1 MVIPSIVLNFL
12 FPPPS
17 SLFVTTMTLVS
28 FSSLTN
34 AGYKETKGKNMQY
47 SKFLNVGVAK
57 KEKEIKETKLSSRNG
72 MFLFYAPSFLVGL
85 TSFFIFPDQD
95 LRFVLLVSALTVHF
109 FKRVLEVSFI
119 HKYSGSMA
127 LESAIIVPMSY
138 TLSTATMIYAQ
149 FLSREV
155 PEPLVDLKYVGIGLF
170 FIGTIGNFYHH
181 WLLANLRKKGD
192 KEYKIPKGGLFDLV
206 ICPHYLFEILSYVGI
221 SSISQTPYAFSF
233 TLGTI
238 FYLTGRSYATREWY
252 LAKFGDKF
260 PKNVKA
266 FIPYIF

>member
-1 MVIPSIVLNFL
+1 MAIPSIFLNLL

-17 SLFVTTMTLVS
+17 SLFVTTMTVVG

-34 AGYKETKGKNMQY
+34 AGYKEIKGQHMQY
-47 SKFLNVGVAK
+47 SKFLNVGVVE
-57 KEKEIKETKLSSRNG
+57 KEKEKEMKLSSKNG
-72 MFLFYAPSFLVGL
+72 MLLFYAPSFLVGL
-85 TSFFIFPDQD
+85 TSFFAFPHED
-95 LRFVLLVSALTVHF
+95 LRFGLLVSALTVHF
-109 FKRVLEVSFI
+109 FKRVVEVLFV

-127 LESAIIVPMSY
+127 LESAIIVPLSY
-138 TLSTATMIYAQ
+138 AFSTATMIYTQ
-149 FLSREV
+149 ILSRDV
-155 PEPLVDLKYVGIGLF
+155 PEPLLDLKYVGVGLF
-170 FIGTIGNFYHH
+170 IIGEIGNFYHH

-206 ICPHYLFEILSYVGI
+206 ICPHYLFEILAYVGI
-221 SSISQTPYAFSF
+221 ASISQTLYAFSF

-238 FYLTGRSYATREWY
+238 FYLTGRSYTTREWY
-252 LAKFGDKF
+252 LSKFGDKF

>member
-1 MVIPSIVLNFL
+1 MAIPSIFQNFL

-17 SLFVTTMTLVS
+17 SLFINTLSLVS
-28 FSSLTN
+28 CSSLAN
-34 AGYKETKGKNMQY
+34 AGYMEIKGKHMQY
-47 SKFLNVGVAK
+47 SKFLK
-57 KEKEIKETKLSSRNG
+57 KEKEIKLSSRIG
-72 MFLFYAPSFLVGL
+72 MLVFYTPSFLVGF
-85 TSFFIFPDQD
+85 TSFFVFPHQD
-95 LRFVLLVSALTVHF
+95 LRFMLLVSALTLHF
-109 FKRVLEVSFI
+109 FKRILEVLFL

-127 LESAIIVPMSY
+127 LESAIVIPISY
-138 TLSTATMIYAQ
+138 TLSTATMIYSQ
-149 FLSREV
+149 ILSRDI

-170 FIGTIGNFYHH
+170 LTGTIGNFYHH
-181 WLLANLRKKGD
+181 RLLANLRKKGD

-206 ICPHYLFEILSYVGI
+206 ICPHYLFEILAYIGI

-238 FYLTGRSYATREWY
+238 FYLAGRSYATREWY
-252 LAKFGDKF
+252 LSKFEDKF